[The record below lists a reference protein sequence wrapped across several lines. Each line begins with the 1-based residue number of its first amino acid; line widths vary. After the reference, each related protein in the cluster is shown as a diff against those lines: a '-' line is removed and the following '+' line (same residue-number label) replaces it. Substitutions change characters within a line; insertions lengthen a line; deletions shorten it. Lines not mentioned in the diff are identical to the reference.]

1 MISLIVIVA
10 LIMMLNAFFDYWI
23 INEKDVYIDH
33 AKSTFIWMIVYTVCM
48 GLWYFDN
55 IQLRPFLLRVV
66 VALPFVRW
74 LIHDLVLNGLRG
86 KEWDYLATG
95 EKAALTD
102 KLLARLPFHFILLKL
117 MLLAGVIALIF
128 LQ

>member
-1 MISLIVIVA
+1 MISLIIIVA
-10 LIMMLNAFFDYWI
+10 LIMLLNAFFDYWI

-33 AKSTFIWMIVYTVCM
+33 AKSTFIWMLVYTVCI

-55 IQLRPFLLRVV
+55 IDLRPFLLRVV

-86 KEWDYLATG
+86 KEWDYLSTG

-102 KLLARLPFHFILLKL
+102 KLLVRFPFHFIWLKL
-117 MLLAGVIALIF
+117 GLIILAFSLIII
-128 LQ
+128 L